1 MFWVAVLNMPTLFHL
16 EITWNSGLK
25 PLRIFG
31 QLCQKLKTNETPS
44 VSSSFA
50 HNGEKIIDHKIDHYL
65 SLTFNN
71 KIVEFFNCMKNA
83 LL

>member
-1 MFWVAVLNMPTLFHL
+1 MEFWTEDSEDIWPIMPKAQDK
-16 EITWNSGLK
+16 WD
-25 PLRIFG
+25 
-31 QLCQKLKTNETPS
+31 PS
-44 VSSSFA
+44 ESSSFA

-83 LL
+83 LLWQSENYFYNFK